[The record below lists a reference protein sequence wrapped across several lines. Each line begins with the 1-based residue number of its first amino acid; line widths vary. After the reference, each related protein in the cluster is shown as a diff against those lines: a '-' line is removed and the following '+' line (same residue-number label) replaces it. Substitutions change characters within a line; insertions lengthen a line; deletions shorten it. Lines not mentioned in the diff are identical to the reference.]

1 MTQKKKLE
9 LYSDNVNWFLKN
21 LDRLRSLYPNRY
33 VAIYGQKVIDSDTDI
48 ERLEARLRERSEDLL
63 AVSVIEYVSSKQP
76 CMLLCA

>member
-1 MTQKKKLE
+1 MTQLERLE
-9 LYSDNVNWFLKN
+9 LYSRNANWFLKN

-33 VAIYGQKVIDSDTDI
+33 VAVYNQEVIDSDPDE
-48 ERLEARLRERSEDLL
+48 ERLEARLRERGANLL

>member
-1 MTQKKKLE
+1 MTQAERLE
-9 LYSDNVNWFLKN
+9 LYSRNANWFLEN

-33 VAIYGQKVIDSDTDI
+33 VAIYNQRVIDSDANVET
-48 ERLEARLRERSEDLL
+48 LEARLQKRGADLL